1 MAHST
6 GTCGSVIP
14 TINLYTN
21 RPVETPFRAGALEAA
36 RELDAGWP
44 RTLMPL
50 GPLGLLQYSPGAI
63 KRALGEKRAKPYIG
77 FRNRT
82 QALLKKRARKVS
94 GRGIGAVITKAAR
107 RGRGAVAKVAAG
119 DALTTNDRS
128 ALIRFALALLE
139 EQGICTEEFAR
150 RFAKRGDD
158 DAATAGQGAESEDEG
173 ALVIASTN

>member
-6 GTCGSVIP
+6 GPDGSLLP
-14 TINLYTN
+14 SYNPYTN
-21 RPVETPFRAGALEAA
+21 SSVETPYRKGTMEEVQ
-36 RELDAGWP
+36 ELDAAWP
-44 RTLMPL
+44 RKMLPL
-50 GPLGLLQYSPGAI
+50 GPWGVLQYSPGAI

-94 GRGIGAVITKAAR
+94 GRMVNAVITKAAR

-119 DALTTNDRS
+119 DALTTNARK

-139 EQGICTEEFAR
+139 EQGICAEEFAC

-158 DAATAGQGAESEDEG
+158 DAATASQGAESEDEG
-173 ALVIASTN
+173 ALVISSTD